1 MDGMDSIERRGVEA
15 ALSAL
20 RSGKGVLLSDASDR
34 EDEADVI
41 YPAASAT
48 VADMARLI
56 RDGSGIV
63 CLCLPGWKA
72 DALELAPMVER
83 NSSRHGTAFTVS
95 IEARDGVTTG
105 VSAADRVRTVRAAI
119 AESARPEDLSRPG
132 HVFPLRARDGGL
144 AERAGHTE
152 GAVELVRAAGF
163 PPFAL
168 LCELTNPDGS
178 MAKGPQVEEYSRL
191 HGLPMLS
198 IAELAESAR
207 LRASGTPRRDPRSAI
222 PS

>member
-1 MDGMDSIERRGVEA
+1 MDGNGMTVSRGMDA

-20 RSGKGVLLSDASDR
+20 RAGRGVLLSDASDR
-34 EDEADVI
+34 EDEADII
-41 YPAASAT
+41 YPAATAT
-48 VADMARLI
+48 IADMARLI

-72 DALELAPMVER
+72 DALELPPMVER
-83 NSSRHGTAFTVS
+83 NTSRYGTAFTVS
-95 IEARDGVTTG
+95 IEAREGVSTG
-105 VSAADRVRTVRAAI
+105 VSASDRLRTVRVAI
-119 AESARPEDLSRPG
+119 DGSSRPDDLSRPG

-152 GAVELVRAAGF
+152 GAVELVRAAGL

-178 MAKGPQVEEYSRL
+178 MAKGGQVEEYARL
-191 HGLPMLS
+191 HGMPMLS
-198 IAELAESAR
+198 IGELSER
-207 LRASGTPRRDPRSAI
+207 VASFA
-222 PS
+222 

>member
-1 MDGMDSIERRGVEA
+1 MDANGMAAPRGMDA

-20 RSGKGVLLSDASDR
+20 RAGRGVLLSDASDR
-34 EDEADVI
+34 EDEADII
-41 YPAASAT
+41 YPAATAT
-48 VADMARLI
+48 IADMARLI

-72 DALELAPMVER
+72 DALGLPPMVGR
-83 NSSRHGTAFTVS
+83 NTSRYGTAFTVS
-95 IEARDGVTTG
+95 IEAREGVSTG
-105 VSAADRVRTVRAAI
+105 VSASDRLRTVRVAI
-119 AESARPEDLSRPG
+119 DDSSRPEDLSRPG

-152 GAVELVRAAGF
+152 GSVELVRAAGF

-178 MAKGPQVEEYSRL
+178 MAKGGQVEEYARL
-191 HGLPMLS
+191 HGMPVLS
-198 IAELAESAR
+198 IGELSERVALSA
-207 LRASGTPRRDPRSAI
+207 L
-222 PS
+222 